1 MSSFLFRNKTFLTAV
16 KNYAQAVIEVLG
28 CCPILFELFTL
39 FHTFCPYCVKSVQIW
54 NYFWSVFSHIR
65 TEYGSEKS
73 PYLDT
78 FYAVP
83 GLQISYQRHFYVTAF
98 EKDYIILSLEIFLWS
113 PNAVRQ
119 VLVLMRV
126 PKLFFKILRISSLHW

>member
-28 CCPILFELFTL
+28 CCPILLEKFTL
-39 FHTFCPYCVKSVQIW
+39 FHTFCPYCALSVEIW
-54 NYFWSVFSHIR
+54 SYFWSVFSCIR
-65 TEYGSEKS
+65 TEYRSEKS

-78 FYAVP
+78 FHAVP
-83 GLQISYQRHFYVTAF
+83 GLQISYLRHFYVTAF
-98 EKDYIILSLEIFLWS
+98 EKDYIILSLEIFFWS

-126 PKLFFKILRISSLHW
+126 PKLFFRILRISTLHW